1 MATILLLSTADTEL
15 LAARN
20 AGAGYTTANPARI
33 AAGDLPGLT
42 AGAAGDL
49 PGLTAG
55 ADLVVVACSE
65 GARPGLLS
73 ASAGAAWPVV
83 RIVSG

>member
-1 MATILLLSTADTEL
+1 VATILLLSTADTEL

-33 AAGDLPGLT
+33 
-42 AGAAGDL
+42 AAGDL